1 MAHPHRFAARLMFF
15 TVLFMAAGAAQAEVR
30 TRTIDYNDG
39 DVELQGY
46 FAWDDAME
54 GKRPCVLIIHAWWG
68 LGEDEKARARQLAE
82 MGYAAFAL
90 DMYGTGR
97 HTNDPAEAGEW
108 AAPFYQDR
116 ALARSRA
123 SIGLI
128 PLWAQPEAD
137 RTRTAA
143 IGYCFGGTVAL
154 ELAWTGNDVRGVV
167 SFHGNPLPALE
178 GDADRTRSRLLICH
192 GAADT
197 LVPDETIE
205 AFTKSLEGSIVDWQ
219 LIVYSGA
226 KHSFTTRSADA
237 VGIPGV
243 GYQADADRRSWGHM
257 QLFFEEIFT
266 SAPAAE
272 SPAPE
277 R

>member
-1 MAHPHRFAARLMFF
+1 MKRTSRIPAPLIFLA
-15 TVLFMAAGAAQAEVR
+15 VLFLAATAAPGKVR

-39 DVELQGY
+39 DVDLQGY
-46 FAWDDAME
+46 FAWDDSIE
-54 GKRPCVLIIHAWWG
+54 GKRPCVLVIHAWWG

-97 HTNDPAEAGEW
+97 YTNDPAEAGRR

-116 ALARSRA
+116 QLARSRA
-123 SIGLI
+123 AAGLI

-137 RTRTAA
+137 HTRTAA

-154 ELAWTGNDVRGVV
+154 ELAWTGNDLRGVV

-178 GDADRTRSRLLICH
+178 GDADRARARLLICH

-197 LVPDETIE
+197 LVPAETIG
-205 AFTKSLEGSIVDWQ
+205 AFTQSLEGTKVDWQ
-219 LIVYSGA
+219 LITYGGA

-237 VGIPGV
+237 VNIPGV
-243 GYQADADRRSWGHM
+243 GYHADADRRSWAHM
-257 QLFFEEIFT
+257 RIFFEEIFA
-266 SAPAAE
+266 APAAAE
-272 SPAPE
+272 SPRPT

>member
-1 MAHPHRFAARLMFF
+1 MTRSRHISASLMF
-15 TVLFMAAGAAQAEVR
+15 VAALFLAAAAAPGEVR
-30 TRTIDYNDG
+30 TRTISYEDG
-39 DVELQGY
+39 GVELQGY
-46 FAWDDAME
+46 FAWDDAIE

-97 HTNDPAEAGEW
+97 YTNDPAEAGEW

-116 ALARSRA
+116 ALARARA
-123 SIGLI
+123 TRGLI

-137 RTRTAA
+137 HTRTAA

-178 GDADRTRSRLLICH
+178 GDAGRTRSRLLICH

-197 LVPDETIE
+197 LVPDETID
-205 AFTKSLEGSIVDWQ
+205 AFTKSLEGSTVDWQ
-219 LIVYSGA
+219 LITYSGA
-226 KHSFTTRSADA
+226 KHAFTIRSADT
-237 VGIPGV
+237 VNIPGV
-243 GYQADADRRSWGHM
+243 GYSADADRRSWAHM
-257 QLFFEEIFT
+257 RLFLDEIFGAGST
-266 SAPAAE
+266 EIAVP
-272 SPAPE
+272 
-277 R
+277 RR